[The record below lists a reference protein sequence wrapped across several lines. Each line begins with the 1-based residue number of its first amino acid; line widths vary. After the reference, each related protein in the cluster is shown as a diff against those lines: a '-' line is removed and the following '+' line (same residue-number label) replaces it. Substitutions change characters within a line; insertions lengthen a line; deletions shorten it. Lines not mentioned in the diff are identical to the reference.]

1 MAEKLYLE
9 VKDWKIFPLFPK
21 NKLIDGK
28 YSLSILKSLRS
39 GQQNKMYWGYILKFI
54 ILQYR
59 DFWYI
64 YTKDELHDIFW
75 KAFLPKIR
83 VKSDFSKNYVMQVES
98 TTNLTTKQFS
108 DYIERIKAIF
118 EFWYMEKLKMEKID
132 PFVIPEI
139 KNEDELLYRQN
150 LII

>member
-9 VKDWKIFPLFPK
+9 VKGGGIIPLFPK
-21 NKLIDGK
+21 SKLVDGK
-28 YSLSILKSLRS
+28 YALSEVKAIRSLK
-39 GQQNKMYWGYILKFI
+39 QNNMYWGYILKFI

-59 DFWYI
+59 EFWYI
-64 YTKDELHDIFW
+64 YTKDNLHEIFW
-75 KAFLPKIR
+75 KAFLPR
-83 VKSDFSKNYVMQVES
+83 VRIKSDFTKSYVMQVES
-98 TTNLTTKQFS
+98 TTKLTTKQFS